1 MRTRRKT
8 TAGRGPGLFAVRK
21 WAAILAGAAVVMTTG
36 CAGDIAGRPG
46 RNTAAQT
53 ETALSASGS
62 AETEGRPRTEF
73 HLTEEPVAINTG
85 EQLTIGFSQIGAES
99 DWRLASS
106 ASMEQVFTSDN
117 GYNLIFSNAQQKQ
130 ENQIKAIREFISQD
144 VDYIILDPLTETGW
158 ESSLQEAK
166 DAQIPVIIV
175 DREVKVEDE
184 DLYTVWVGSDFRLE
198 GDRACAWLEA
208 YLDSQP
214 ALAQKE
220 IGIVH
225 LQGTLD
231 ASAQIGR
238 SKALEDAV
246 KAHEN
251 WNLLDVQCGDFVQ
264 AKGREVMEK
273 MIEQYGSSINVVYC
287 ENDNMAYG
295 VQEALKNAGM
305 TAGDDIAAGEVLIIS
320 FDAARQGL
328 QDTLQGQIAVD
339 TECNPLY
346 APILSRIIMA
356 LEQGNDLPKRN
367 YYEEKQFSSIEEIR
381 EVTVDGETYE
391 VTHLTEELIQGREY

>member
-1 MRTRRKT
+1 MKLSCIAS
-8 TAGRGPGLFAVRK
+8 AGGSPRL
-21 WAAILAGAAVVMTTG
+21 WAMHSGAAVLAAAAALLACG
-36 CAGDIAGRPG
+36 CG
-46 RNTAAQT
+46 RNSVPQPGTNEYAQSGY
-53 ETALSASGS
+53 SASMPESEGYQ
-62 AETEGRPRTEF
+62 GRPRTEF
-73 HLTEEPVAINTG
+73 YLTEEPVAINKG
-85 EQLTIGFSQIGAES
+85 DQLTIGFSQIGAES

-117 GYNLIFSNAQQKQ
+117 GYNLIFSNGQQKQ

-175 DREVKVEDE
+175 DREVRVEDE
-184 DLYTVWVGSDFRLE
+184 DLYSVWVGSDFRLE
-198 GDRACAWLEA
+198 GDRACAWLA
-208 YLDSQP
+208 AWLDSQP
-214 ALAQKE
+214 QMKDRE

-246 KAHEN
+246 KQHDN
-251 WNLLDVQCGDFVQ
+251 WKLLDVECGDFVQ
-264 AKGREVMEK
+264 AKGREVMES
-273 MIEQYGSSINVVYC
+273 MIEEHGSAIQVVYC

-295 VQEALKNAGM
+295 ALEALESAGM
-305 TAGDDIAAGEVLIIS
+305 TAGADIAAGEVLVIS

-328 QDTLQGQIAVD
+328 EDTLSGKIAVD

-356 LEQGNDLPKRN
+356 LEQGTDLPKRN
-367 YYEEKQFSSIEEIR
+367 YYEEKQFSSIEEIS
-381 EVTVDGETYE
+381 EVTVNGKAYD
-391 VTHLTEELIQGREY
+391 VTQLSEDLIHARVY

>member
-21 WAAILAGAAVVMTTG
+21 WAAILAGAAVIMTTG
-36 CAGDIAGRPG
+36 CAGDIAGGPG

-62 AETEGRPRTEF
+62 AETECRPRTEF

-214 ALAQKE
+214 ELAQKE

-264 AKGREVMEK
+264 AKGREVMEQ
-273 MIEQYGSSINVVYC
+273 MIGQYGSSINVVYC

-295 VQEALKNAGM
+295 VQEALESAGM

-328 QDTLQGQIAVD
+328 QDTLQGKIAVD

>member
-1 MRTRRKT
+1 MFPAMYRS
-8 TAGRGPGLFAVRK
+8 
-21 WAAILAGAAVVMTTG
+21 AAVLAAAAAVLVSG
-36 CAGDIAGRPG
+36 CGRSSPPDP
-46 RNTAAQT
+46 RKNADTQT
-53 ETALSASGS
+53 EYTASSLPESE
-62 AETEGRPRTEF
+62 ETEGRPRTEF

-85 EQLTIGFSQIGAES
+85 DQLTIGFSQIGAES

-184 DLYTVWVGSDFRLE
+184 DLYAVWVGSDFRLE
-198 GDRACAWLEA
+198 GDRACAWLEE
-208 YLDSQP
+208 YLASRPD
-214 ALAQKE
+214 LAKRE

-251 WNLLDVQCGDFVQ
+251 WKLLDVECGDFVQ

-273 MIEQYGSSINVVYC
+273 MIERYGSDINVVYC

-295 VQEALKNAGM
+295 VLEALESAGM
-305 TAGDDIAAGEVLIIS
+305 TAGNDIAAGEVLIIS

-328 QDTLQGQIAVD
+328 EDTLSGKIAVD

-346 APILSRIIMA
+346 APILSRVIMA
-356 LEQGNDLPKRN
+356 LEQGSELPRRN

-381 EVTVDGETYE
+381 EVTVDGKAYD
-391 VTHLTEELIQGREY
+391 VTQLSEDLIRSREY